1 MTRSDDIPQD
11 VSATARASAS
21 TCRSAIFHL
30 TEKSAG
36 VWALDGVIEAM
47 NEAFA
52 RAILAERQRCA
63 DIAETAGINDEGEY
77 WIAARIAEDIRAGV
91 EARP

>member
-1 MTRSDDIPQD
+1 MNRHDDIPED

-21 TCRSAIFHL
+21 KCRSAIFHL

-36 VWALDGVIEAM
+36 VWAEGGVIEAM

-63 DIAETAGINDEGEY
+63 DIAETAAINDEGEY
-77 WIAARIAEDIRAGV
+77 WIAARIAEGIRTGV
-91 EARP
+91 EVQP